1 MNWQS
6 ELSSAFRRADEL
18 SSFLGWPVPQLDS
31 YPLLITRGFATL
43 IRKQGPSGVLARQFL
58 PHQEE
63 STQHGLLD
71 PIGDQAHAKTAQLIH
86 RYRNRALL
94 IPTTVCPVNCR
105 YCFRKN
111 ELLSD
116 GPFAQER
123 EQTLNYLMQHPEIEE
138 VIFTGGDPLILSDE
152 KLGAWLEMLA
162 TIPHIR
168 HIRFHSRVPVILP
181 TRLTEDLSDLL
192 ESFAGRF
199 TMIMIVH
206 SNHVSEWSDAAIKAV
221 RHFRPGGLRWM
232 SQSVLLKGINDSP
245 LTLAELF
252 RFFAQLD
259 VRAYYLHHP
268 DQVRGGMHFW
278 LDLEAGRRIWG
289 ALHDQLPGWMLPQ
302 YVIDI
307 PGGHGKTPAFN
318 PEGHSFSGSLL
329 DRSGQLIQTI
339 QPSFPVSDSTAHP

>member
-1 MNWQS
+1 
-6 ELSSAFRRADEL
+6 
-18 SSFLGWPVPQLDS
+18 
-31 YPLLITRGFATL
+31 
-43 IRKQGPSGVLARQFL
+43 
-58 PHQEE
+58 
-63 STQHGLLD
+63 
-71 PIGDQAHAKTAQLIH
+71 
-86 RYRNRALL
+86 
-94 IPTTVCPVNCR
+94 
-105 YCFRKN
+105 
-111 ELLSD
+111 
-116 GPFAQER
+116 
-123 EQTLNYLMQHPEIEE
+123 MQHPEIEE

-152 KLGAWLEMLA
+152 KLVAWLEMLA

-181 TRLTEDLSDLL
+181 TRLTEELSDLL

-199 TMIMIVH
+199 TMTMIVH
-206 SNHVSEWSDAAIKAV
+206 SNHASEWSDAAIKAV

-232 SQSVLLKGINDSP
+232 SQSVLLKGVNDSSA
-245 LTLAELF
+245 TLGELF
-252 RFFAQLD
+252 RYFAQLA

-278 LDLEAGRRIWG
+278 MDLETGRKIWG
-289 ALHDQLPGWMLPQ
+289 ALHDLLPGWMLPQ

-339 QPSFPVSDSTAHP
+339 QPSFQLFDRSAHP